1 MHQLD
6 DERRGLLSEEAAAAA
21 AARPSANA
29 PAATSGAAALAAA
42 APVAPVPGAAGG
54 AHMSSAHKRAALWF
68 GANIILAFVFIF
80 VTARNPVL
88 SALAFPLMAL
98 LFFVGELGA
107 GRPAGRRWSQV
118 WRSFGG
124 GALGMAPAVLLIL
137 MSLSVRHIVELE
149 GITDTIL
156 NSAANLIAGSTT
168 FMAAFF
174 VYLVTLGM
182 NIIIGSASAKAFL
195 MMPIL
200 SPLADLVGITRQ
212 TAVLAFGFGD
222 GFSNMLFPSNALR
235 PKPVGT
241 SPSETDQPVGVVR
254 SRRNR
259 GFRRCPRDCRRR

>member
-1 MHQLD
+1 HHLD
-6 DERRGLLSEEAAAAA
+6 DERRRLLSDEAAAAA
-21 AARPSANA
+21 GAEVARPSSATPA
-29 PAATSGAAALAAA
+29 P
-42 APVAPVPGAAGG
+42 APVPAPGPAGG
-54 AHMSSAHKRAALWF
+54 AHMSPALKRAALWF
-68 GANIILAFVFIF
+68 GGNIILAFIFIF

-88 SALAFPLMAL
+88 SDLAFPLMAL
-98 LFFVGELGA
+98 LFFVGGLGA
-107 GRPAGRRWSQV
+107 GRLAGRTWTQV

-124 GALGMAPAVLLIL
+124 GALGMAPAVVLIL
-137 MSLSVRHIVELE
+137 MSLSVRHIVELG

-182 NIIIGSASAKAFL
+182 NIFIGSASAKAFL

-222 GFSNMLFPSNALR
+222 GFSNMLFPSNALLLIGLGFTVVSYPR
-235 PKPVGT
+235 WFRWTILLQIVMFAISMLFLWIAVRVGYG
-241 SPSETDQPVGVVR
+241 P
-254 SRRNR
+254 
-259 GFRRCPRDCRRR
+259 F